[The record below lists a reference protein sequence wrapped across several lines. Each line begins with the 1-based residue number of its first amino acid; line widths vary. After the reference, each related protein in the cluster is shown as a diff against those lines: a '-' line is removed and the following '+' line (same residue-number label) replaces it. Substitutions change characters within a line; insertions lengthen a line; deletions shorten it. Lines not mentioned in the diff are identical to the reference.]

1 MKLIPVP
8 ATHIDAAWRD
18 GAHNLAQACVTSGGE
33 VTGDQLKMILARG
46 ERTLIRMEALHT
58 LPELRDNGDG
68 TSQNYESR
76 VVGWGVV
83 RIDQLPNVR
92 VLHCCEMYAPNASF
106 ESFFDEL
113 KTLAKSLGCS
123 EVRCSAKDAQ
133 ARLYRM
139 KLGMEP
145 VYTTLRAIVC

>member
-1 MKLIPVP
+1 MKLLHVQPQFV
-8 ATHIDAAWRD
+8 DQAWRD
-18 GAHNLAQACVTSGGE
+18 GADRLAEACATSGGE
-33 VTGDQLKMILARG
+33 VTGSQLKLLLSRG
-46 ERTLIRMEALHT
+46 ERNLLRM
-58 LPELRDNGDG
+58 DKDG
-68 TSQNYESR
+68 ET
-76 VVGWGVV
+76 VGWGVV
-83 RIDQLPNVR
+83 RVDQLPNVR